1 MERIY
6 KIFTLSPGSTST
18 KLAVF
23 ENNTQVF
30 KANVAHD
37 PAVLKTFETIG
48 DQLPYRRETILSEL
62 YKAKISLTAMDAY
75 AAYSGGLE
83 SMVGGIY
90 PINEAI
96 LKHSREGRTVKH
108 PAILGAQLIQAFSDE
123 FGGAPAYLV
132 NPPDVDEYE
141 ELARFTG
148 IRGIYRESRVHVLNQ
163 KEVAMRYAKELRR
176 PYEECNFIVAHVGGG
191 LSVTAHKKGRMV
203 DGNDVLNGE
212 GPMAPNRSGSVPA
225 VPIIDMCFSG
235 EYTHQEMI
243 QKISKTG
250 GLVSHLGTDN
260 TMEIKKIIAS
270 GNTYAKL
277 VYDAMAY
284 QLCKAVGACAA
295 VLQGQVDGIILTG
308 GVSNDLYFTG
318 FVELYCGWIAPVKV
332 YGGDFEMEALAA
344 GTVRALNGEEETK
357 VYTGYPV
364 WEGFN
369 RTETGKS
376 NG

>member
-1 MERIY
+1 MERNCEDMERIY

-30 KANVAHD
+30 KANVTHD

-141 ELARFTG
+141 ELGSF
-148 IRGIYRESRVHVLNQ
+148 YRDKGHLSR
-163 KEVAMRYAKELRR
+163 E
-176 PYEECNFIVAHVGGG
+176 
-191 LSVTAHKKGRMV
+191 
-203 DGNDVLNGE
+203 
-212 GPMAPNRSGSVPA
+212 
-225 VPIIDMCFSG
+225 
-235 EYTHQEMI
+235 
-243 QKISKTG
+243 
-250 GLVSHLGTDN
+250 
-260 TMEIKKIIAS
+260 
-270 GNTYAKL
+270 
-277 VYDAMAY
+277 
-284 QLCKAVGACAA
+284 
-295 VLQGQVDGIILTG
+295 
-308 GVSNDLYFTG
+308 
-318 FVELYCGWIAPVKV
+318 
-332 YGGDFEMEALAA
+332 
-344 GTVRALNGEEETK
+344 
-357 VYTGYPV
+357 
-364 WEGFN
+364 
-369 RTETGKS
+369 
-376 NG
+376 